1 MSNYPKPIN
10 RLIEA
15 LSYLPGIGPKTAE
28 RLAFHIV
35 SMDETKVNHLITALQ
50 DSRDKVFECS
60 TCNNLTDKDPC
71 TICQDESRDS
81 NLICVVQDARDVTA
95 IEKVQDFQ
103 GKYHVLQGVISPMEG
118 IGPDDLNL
126 KALMDR
132 IQGEGITEL
141 VVATDPTVE
150 GEATAMYLNKLVKP
164 LGVRVT
170 RLAYGLPMGGDLE
183 YADEMTL
190 QQAFEGRKEL

>member
-1 MSNYPKPIN
+1 MSGFPKPVN
-10 RLIEA
+10 RLIES

-28 RLAFHIV
+28 RLAFHII
-35 SMDETKVNHLITALQ
+35 SMDESKVNHLITALR
-50 DSRDKVFECS
+50 DSQEKVFECS
-60 TCNNLTDKDPC
+60 ICNNMTDQDPC
-71 TICQDESRDS
+71 NICRDESRDNS
-81 NLICVVQDARDVTA
+81 LICVVQDAKDVAA
-95 IEKVQDFQ
+95 IEKVQEFQ

-118 IGPDDLNL
+118 VTPDDLNL
-126 KALMDR
+126 KGLVER
-132 IQGEGITEL
+132 IREQGITEL

-150 GEATAMYLNKLVKP
+150 GEATAMYLNKLVNP
-164 LGVRVT
+164 LGVKVT